1 MLLSPYFAV
10 SVVDA
15 KTHFGA
21 IRQHSFFSTEQTCL
35 LGPSAMFL
43 NPSPRTQMS
52 PLKALD

>member
-21 IRQHSFFSTEQTCL
+21 IRQHSFFFDWADVSS
-35 LGPSAMFL
+35 GP
-43 NPSPRTQMS
+43 
-52 PLKALD
+52 